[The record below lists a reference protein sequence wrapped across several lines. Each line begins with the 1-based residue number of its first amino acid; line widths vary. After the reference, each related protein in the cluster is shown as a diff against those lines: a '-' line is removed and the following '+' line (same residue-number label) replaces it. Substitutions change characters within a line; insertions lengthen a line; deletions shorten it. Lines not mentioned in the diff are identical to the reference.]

1 MLDRNQSK
9 LHEREASSAKA
20 EGAFLAL
27 AAGDALGW
35 PQEMPR
41 NVRRGSGQQ
50 CAHTEFK
57 QWTRRSGGRFQPYE
71 EVIQPGHYSDDT
83 QLTLAVARSR
93 TKHGAEWWKALT
105 RVELPLWMLYERGG
119 GGATKRA
126 ARAWASCIPPWKSG
140 KRGEVRRYFEAG
152 GNGVAMRILPHALF
166 LAGQDDPSSLT
177 HDVVLDGSATHGHP
191 RALVGAAAYAHAA
204 WSLARKNTT
213 LQFGELL
220 DSLIDEAPQ
229 WGAFP
234 KSESSKNSWLEA
246 ADSATNGYEAIW
258 VQTVG
263 EMRELLETARNGV
276 QKGALADDHAVLNN
290 LGCFGPAKGA
300 GTRSA
305 AAATYLAARHA
316 AQPAQ
321 GILRAAFEKGAD
333 TDTLAAMTGGLMGCL
348 AGIDWLPG
356 AWLEVQDADYL
367 RNMARQ
373 VALGPEAASQQPVP
387 PTSNTRPILSDLVR
401 NGDGRISLGDSI
413 EAQATPL
420 PDPKPIAKS
429 IRVRAWRLETTD
441 GQTLFVANV
450 EKLQQEKRPPRVTGK
465 RKQRPGAP
473 QLPHAANAR
482 SSGTT
487 SDLAIAL
494 QDPLYAEF
502 CRQLQ
507 SKFEAGEFKRQ
518 DIVNAMKIVLSQANK
533 WLEQAEKDG
542 LIKRTSINP
551 AKYALNKGQPS
562 LL

>member
-9 LHEREASSAKA
+9 LYEPEAPSAKA

-50 CAHTEFK
+50 CAHTEFIE
-57 QWTRRSGGRFQPYE
+57 WIRRSGGRFQPYE
-71 EVIQPGHYSDDT
+71 EVIERGHYSDDT

-93 TKHGAEWWKALT
+93 TRHGAEWWKAFT

-126 ARAWASCIPPWKSG
+126 ARAWANGITPWKSG
-140 KRGEVRRYFEAG
+140 KRGAVRRYFEAG

-166 LAGQDDPSSLT
+166 LAGQNDPSSLT

-204 WSLARKNTT
+204 WWLARKNTT

-220 DSLIDEAPQ
+220 DSLIEETPK

-234 KSESSKNSWLEA
+234 KSGSSRNPWLEA

-258 VQTVG
+258 AQTVG

-276 QKGALADDHAVLNN
+276 KKGALADDHAVLND

-321 GILRAAFEKGAD
+321 GVLRAAFEKGAD

-348 AGIDWLPG
+348 AGIEWLPG

-367 RNMARQ
+367 RKMARQ
-373 VALGPEAASQQPVP
+373 VALGPEAASQQPAP
-387 PTSNTRPILSDLVR
+387 PLSNPRPILSDLVR
-401 NGDGRISLGDSI
+401 NGDGKISFGDSI

-420 PDPKPIAKS
+420 PDPKPIAKA
-429 IRVRAWRLETTD
+429 IRVRAWRLKTTD
-441 GQTLFVANV
+441 GQTLFITNV
-450 EKLQQEKRPPRVTGK
+450 EKLRQEKRPPQVTGK
-465 RKQRPGAP
+465 RKQRPDPP
-473 QLPHAANAR
+473 QLTQTAKAR
-482 SSGTT
+482 SADKK
-487 SDLAIAL
+487 SDSTIAL

-507 SKFEAGEFKRQ
+507 SKFGAGECKRQ
-518 DIVNAMKIVLSQANK
+518 GLVNELKILPSQAKK
-533 WLEQAEKDG
+533 WLERAEKDG